1 MLKWALNLKCV
12 ISKVLTVVWWK
23 TEVFLDVM
31 LCHWVSG
38 SWHLKGS
45 WCLYLEGPS
54 SPTALDCCTL
64 EDEGSTILWNGENK
78 WPNDTASQLKTWTL
92 KLKSVLADSK
102 KAGI

>member
-38 SWHLKGS
+38 S
-45 WCLYLEGPS
+45 
-54 SPTALDCCTL
+54 
-64 EDEGSTILWNGENK
+64 
-78 WPNDTASQLKTWTL
+78 
-92 KLKSVLADSK
+92 
-102 KAGI
+102 